1 MANLGGQDLMRAMEQ
16 RMRQRLAS
24 SIDDLS
30 EETGLGR
37 TKIYAEIKAGNL
49 RAVKCGGRTLILH
62 EDRQRWLSKLKR
74 MGAADAEAP

>member
-1 MANLGGQDLMRAMEQ
+1 
-16 RMRQRLAS
+16 MRQRLAS